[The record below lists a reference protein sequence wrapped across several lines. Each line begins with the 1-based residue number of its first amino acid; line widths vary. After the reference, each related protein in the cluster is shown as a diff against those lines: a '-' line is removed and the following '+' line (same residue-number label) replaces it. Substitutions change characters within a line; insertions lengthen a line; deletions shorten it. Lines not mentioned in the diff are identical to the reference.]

1 MFLDV
6 GDCSWEWVQK
16 QRRGLRD
23 QPSTR
28 RTGCDSQPL
37 APMSKQ
43 VTESTMRMD
52 GSRAAS
58 EITRSTSGLPQKPA
72 TCNQI
77 EASRQNIP
85 IILAGENVALGALRQ
100 KKPTALVL
108 FLLNIFFWS
117 SIAQSPNIK
126 YSYGRPP
133 NGPSTAAV
141 APPRADPVSSI
152 TRAIYIPIVSIRG
165 KIEHSNYHRFRW
177 TDRFRSNLILCPA
190 WS

>member
-1 MFLDV
+1 MRTANPPSAESGNRAAATIEVRNAVEVGNGRLRYGDICQMIHGHMFLDV

-23 QPSTR
+23 HQPSTR

-85 IILAGENVALGALRQ
+85 IISAGENVALGALRQ

-133 NGPSTAAV
+133 
-141 APPRADPVSSI
+141 
-152 TRAIYIPIVSIRG
+152 
-165 KIEHSNYHRFRW
+165 
-177 TDRFRSNLILCPA
+177 
-190 WS
+190 